1 MEKLIHLILRIIPVL
16 VFGSLLF
23 LIEDYNQNDSFI
35 DIILMSVILV
45 SATFSAGKIYLSTYK
60 K

>member
-45 SATFSAGKIYLSTYK
+45 SATLSAGKIYLSTYK

>member
-1 MEKLIHLILRIIPVL
+1 MEKHIHLILRIIPVL

-45 SATFSAGKIYLSTYK
+45 SATLSAGKIYLSTYK